1 MTITM
6 TMRTA
11 LTLGVLLVS
20 LSLTVVS
27 EGRAADGGE
36 LPPQAPLGP
45 SVPSVLKVELPPLG
59 QPSTSDVVLLPYTLK
74 RLLELEELRSKR
86 LGAQAGLG
94 APART
99 FKLSESIEDLALH
112 LDWKNALIRA
122 ALGPQGNEGS
132 GSWLVDSDS
141 DGRDELVL
149 RFGGVAS
156 LAAKLDFL
164 ADLMQYLVSNLL
176 SSEIPLP
183 QSEEGVTLVF
193 NLKGALSALGLDA
206 EAELTGSPSWPFAFS
221 SIEPRALFDVER
233 ITITI
238 RSGAVRSE
246 AQLDPADLTL
256 TRGQL
261 EVRFRIGANT
271 ITSTTVFA
279 RGEGLQQETLVITA
293 QLGSLS
299 LTGQATFSLGLSEF
313 KLEASLA
320 GLLRFSTR
328 LTPEGLREP
337 TLGLQLRF

>member
-20 LSLTVVS
+20 LWLAVVS

-36 LPPQAPLGP
+36 PPPQAPLGP
-45 SVPSVLKVELPPLG
+45 SVPSVLKVEPPPLG
-59 QPSTSDVVLLPYTLK
+59 QPSTPDVVLLPYTLK

-86 LGAQAGLG
+86 LDAQASLG
-94 APART
+94 APKPART
-99 FKLSESIEDLALH
+99 FKLSESIEGLARH

-132 GSWLVDSDS
+132 GSWILSG

-279 RGEGLQQETLVITA
+279 RGEGLQQEILVITA